1 MILKCKDRLCGCC
14 LVVFVYCGLLL
25 GWNVINY
32 LYLRDINYIIISTM
46 KINYITININNIYKL
61 FLFECYFIKNL
72 FKNKNLLL
80 LQKCKNFLF
89 YIYFR
94 IVIFMYFS
102 FNKIFSKLIFSYLII
117 LYLYISLFFIYKI
130 IYLNICITDNFL
142 LFNNILLENYSIFD
156 DIKFDINNNQ
166 ELNKDFN
173 VLYFDNN
180 NKSLIPYNNGNN
192 NMNNMNNMNNNEI
205 LNKDKNNKNEEYDTE
220 TISLIKKLKDLK
232 QSNSHIF
239 DMIKKHYSDNNNTSL
254 DKSLALV

>member
-94 IVIFMYFS
+94 IVIFMYLFFFFFFS
-102 FNKIFSKLIFSYLII
+102 III
-117 LYLYISLFFIYKI
+117 LFFF
-130 IYLNICITDNFL
+130 NFL
-142 LFNNILLENYSIFD
+142 
-156 DIKFDINNNQ
+156 
-166 ELNKDFN
+166 
-173 VLYFDNN
+173 
-180 NKSLIPYNNGNN
+180 
-192 NMNNMNNMNNNEI
+192 
-205 LNKDKNNKNEEYDTE
+205 
-220 TISLIKKLKDLK
+220 
-232 QSNSHIF
+232 
-239 DMIKKHYSDNNNTSL
+239 
-254 DKSLALV
+254 